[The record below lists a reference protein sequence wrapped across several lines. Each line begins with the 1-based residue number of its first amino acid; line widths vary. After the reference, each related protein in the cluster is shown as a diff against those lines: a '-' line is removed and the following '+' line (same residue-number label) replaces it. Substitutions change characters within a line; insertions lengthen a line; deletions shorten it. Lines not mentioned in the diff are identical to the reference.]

1 MAIDIEKKRKLK
13 KLLGVIANEAD
24 KEEMQQLDAL
34 KIKEI
39 VQFFN
44 EIEEE
49 NNNRYEKLGEHL
61 SLILQGFDNYRQ
73 AVERHNQK
81 SSESIGELSKALAN
95 KLDETGKK
103 ITTSYEKNKPFN
115 AAGVYKDM
123 INQLSAIDT
132 SIKNKPIPV
141 WNWPQYAAVSVRNR
155 NFSNINPATDGL
167 DVGDFDYVSLSQTS
181 TVDTYTFKTGGSS
194 GTTVATVAITFTD
207 STKAT
212 ISTVV
217 KTPVTIQ

>member
-81 SSESIGELSKALAN
+81 TSESIGELFKAFSH
-95 KLDETGKK
+95 KL
-103 ITTSYEKNKPFN
+103 
-115 AAGVYKDM
+115 
-123 INQLSAIDT
+123 L
-132 SIKNKPIPV
+132 
-141 WNWPQYAAVSVRNR
+141 
-155 NFSNINPATDGL
+155 
-167 DVGDFDYVSLSQTS
+167 
-181 TVDTYTFKTGGSS
+181 
-194 GTTVATVAITFTD
+194 
-207 STKAT
+207 
-212 ISTVV
+212 
-217 KTPVTIQ
+217 